1 MTKSTAFVKWGS
13 SSLVLAAAACGSLDE
28 VDKPSR
34 SEDGSELAALDLAA
48 DSEPSTADGRADDY
62 TEFEADP
69 VRPVAVLEQSGWVA
83 VANTPDDSIVLVRPT
98 DAGAQPCNAV
108 KVGMR
113 PVAVGVVRESR
124 SLAELWVVN
133 HLSDS
138 ISIVYVNLEDCRGE
152 VTRTLAVGDE
162 PRDLV
167 VATRSDGAKRVFV
180 TTAHRGQHHPTE
192 SARSGSDLV
201 TAPNDKLQRGLADV
215 LVFDPEALDTPPAAV
230 NLFADTPRALAVGD
244 GVVYAASFKSGNR
257 TTAIGG
263 ETVTERGRVSLE
275 ALLARDATGQLI
287 ERDGELV
294 LRPEA
299 VGQGVIEGGMP
310 AVAGQGRCFADPRES
325 PDEALLAR
333 VCVETDAQNHALR
346 AKIAQPGV
354 ADAACQCTSGDGTLQ
369 PLTGVI
375 AKFFDQEAECGAAFT
390 TFPDGSRGC
399 WLDRAPEPGPSPA
412 RAARAARPMEW
423 NDEVRL
429 TLPDEDVFAIGVDDL
444 SVAKSFSGVG
454 TILFDMA
461 VQPSTGK
468 LFVTNTDANNLA
480 RFEGHGSASSS
491 SVIGH
496 LHESRITVIDP
507 AAAGVLA
514 VQPVHLNSHID
525 YGRCC
530 ERDPE
535 ENERSFAFP
544 TAGVFSADGQRF
556 YFSALGSDKIG
567 VVSADAVGPGFD
579 QQALRERGALGEI
592 WLSDAID
599 APAGPVGLALDAER
613 GRLYVKTHFSNE
625 LVVIDTQRERISSR
639 ARLPTPEPVRL
650 RAGRSVMYNARLTS
664 SHGDSA
670 CASCHVFGDFDG
682 LSWDL
687 GDPEGATVTNP
698 GPFTSIGL
706 DDANFRSNKGPMN
719 TQTLRGMANHGALHW
734 RGDRTR
740 RFTERAGEQPDVG
753 SLDEVNSFG
762 EFDVAIMGLNGN
774 DALLDPAVFARFTD
788 FALGIVL
795 PPNPNRHLDDTLTA
809 DQGAAR
815 AMYFGCQS
823 MTDEQFRAHQCVA
836 HDGRLVEID
845 AETRACTCANNPL
858 LPSLRDSGT
867 ALSFAQLMQGLLAD
881 EEFRTRFD
889 ALVRDESGLEEDVA
903 VERLRG
909 AVAAIDQGADELAAA
924 DASGLQAGLLSPELT
939 SAVGALSFG
948 LGDVIDVS
956 VEQGTA
962 SAEGLRALLAESID
976 PATLPPGASLD
987 SVDVLRGEIGTVL
1000 DIAGTTQLVLSDE
1013 QARGTSDFRNLMNG
1027 CDVTEEPSCAL
1038 RATDTLET
1046 CHGCHTLDP
1055 NGNAEFGVD
1064 HPGFF
1069 GTSGGYAFDGESQV
1083 FKVPHL
1089 RNTYQKIGMF
1099 GMAPDS
1105 FFLTETAFGAEQGG
1119 FFQNTHEFT
1128 GPQVRGY
1135 GFFHDGVADTLHR
1148 FFGATGFATFVGDNP
1163 GGFDPFLPRAA
1174 DRAACVDVFRQAP
1187 PESFTLA
1194 PEEVR
1199 PFLDLCVASGPLPE
1213 ICFLQPDAPQ
1223 CRSALEAAASE
1234 RGQDFLRDSFAAGIL
1249 QVCYQLGSS
1258 LEQGA
1263 ADGVCYPNGL
1273 RERAQMEAFVLAFD
1287 TNLKPMVGQQLTLE
1301 PSALDDRALAEL
1313 LGVASRGDCDLAL
1326 RQQNRGY
1333 LVTEPH
1339 PAAPESTRLS
1349 SRTGDSLM
1357 LGDLSERTGA
1367 ITFTCYPPR
1376 ADHAEARREA
1386 FGRR

>member
-1 MTKSTAFVKWGS
+1 MSRTTAFVKWGS
-13 SSLVLAAAACGSLDE
+13 SSLVLAASACGALDE

-34 SEDGSELAALDLAA
+34 LEDGSELAALDLIA
-48 DSEPSTADGRADDY
+48 DSEPSAADGRTEDY

-83 VANTPDDSIVLVRPT
+83 VANTPDDSVVLVRPT

-138 ISIVYVNLEDCRGE
+138 VSIVHVNLDDCRGE

-167 VATRSDGAKRVFV
+167 VATRSDGARRVFV

-192 SARSGSDLV
+192 GARLGTDLV
-201 TAPNDKLQRGLADV
+201 TAPNDKEQRGLADV
-215 LVFDPEALDTPPAAV
+215 LVFDPEAIDTPPAAV

-263 ETVTERGRVSLE
+263 ETVTERGRLSLE
-275 ALLARDATGQLI
+275 ALLARDAAGQPI
-287 ERDGELV
+287 EADGELV

-299 VGQGVIEGGMP
+299 VGQVAIEGGMP
-310 AVAGQGRCFADPRES
+310 AVAGQGRCFADPREE
-325 PDEALLAR
+325 PGEALLAR
-333 VCVETDAQNHALR
+333 VCVETDEQNR
-346 AKIAQPGV
+346 AVRARIAQPGV

-375 AKFFDQEAECGAAFT
+375 VKFFDQEAECGAAFT

-399 WLDRAPEPGPSPA
+399 WLDRAPAPGPSPA
-412 RAARAARPMEW
+412 LAARAPRPMEW

-429 TLPDEDVFAIGVDDL
+429 TLPDEDVFAIAVDDL
-444 SVAKSFSGVG
+444 SVTKSFSGVG

-461 VQPSTGK
+461 VQPGTGK

-491 SVIGH
+491 TVIGH
-496 LHESRITVIDP
+496 LHESRVTVIDP
-507 AAAGVLA
+507 EAAGALA

-530 ERDPE
+530 ERDPQ
-535 ENERSFAFP
+535 ENDRSFAFP
-544 TAGVFSADGQRF
+544 TAGAFSADGQRF

-567 VVSADAVGPGFD
+567 FVSADAVGPGFD

-592 WLSDAID
+592 WLSDAVD

-625 LVVIDTQRERISSR
+625 LVVIDTQRDVISSR
-639 ARLPTPEPVRL
+639 WRLPTPEPRRL
-650 RAGRSVMYNARLTS
+650 TAGRSVLYNARLTS

-687 GDPEGATVTNP
+687 GDPEGSTVTNP
-698 GPFTSIGL
+698 GPFASIGL
-706 DDANFRSNKGPMN
+706 DDPNFRSNKGPMN

-740 RFTERAGEQPDVG
+740 RFTERAGEQPDTG

-762 EFDVAIMGLNGN
+762 EFDVAIRGLNGN
-774 DALLDPAVFARFTD
+774 DELLDPAVFARFTD
-788 FALGIVL
+788 FALGLVL

-809 DQGAAR
+809 DQAAAR

-881 EEFRTRFD
+881 EGFRARFD
-889 ALVRDESGLEEDVA
+889 ALVRDESGLSDA
-903 VERLRG
+903 AAERLRG
-909 AVAAIDQGADELAAA
+909 AVAAIEQGADELAAA
-924 DASGLQAGLLSPELT
+924 DASGLEAGLLSPELT
-939 SAVGALSFG
+939 SAVSALAFG
-948 LGDVIDVS
+948 LGDAIDVS

-962 SAEGLRALLAESID
+962 SAESLRALLAESID
-976 PATLPPGASLD
+976 PTTLPPEASLD
-987 SVDVLRGEIGTVL
+987 SVEVLRGEIGTVL

-1013 QARGTSDFRNLMNG
+1013 QARGTSGFRNLMSG
-1027 CDVTEEPSCAL
+1027 CDVTEEPRCAL
-1038 RATDTLET
+1038 RATDGIET
-1046 CHGCHTLDP
+1046 CNGCHTLDP
-1055 NGNAEFGVD
+1055 NGNAEAGVA

-1099 GMAPDS
+1099 GMAPDP
-1105 FFLTETAFGAEQGG
+1105 FFLTETAFGAEKGG
-1119 FFQNTHEFT
+1119 FFTSTHEFT

-1135 GFFHDGVADTLHR
+1135 GFFHDGVTDTLHR
-1148 FFGATGFATFVGDNP
+1148 FFGATGFVSFDGDNP
-1163 GGFDPFLPRAA
+1163 GGFDPFLPRAD
-1174 DRAACVDVFRQAP
+1174 DRPACVQVFRQAT
-1187 PESFTLA
+1187 PESFALA
-1194 PEEVR
+1194 PEAVQ

-1213 ICFLQPDAPQ
+1213 SCFLEPDAPE
-1223 CRSALEAAASE
+1223 CRSALEAAAIE
-1234 RGQDFLRDSFAAGIL
+1234 RDQDFLPDSFAAGIV
-1249 QVCYQLGSS
+1249 QVCYQLGSA

-1263 ADGVCYPNGL
+1263 PDGVCYPSGL
-1273 RERAQMEAFVLAFD
+1273 REREQMESFVLAFD
-1287 TNLKPMVGQQLTLE
+1287 TNLAPMVGQQLSLE
-1301 PSALDDRALAEL
+1301 PSALADLALGEL
-1313 LGVASRGDCDLAL
+1313 LAVARRGDCDLAL

-1339 PAAPESTRLS
+1339 PTSPPSTRLE
-1349 SRTGDSLM
+1349 SRTGASLA
-1357 LGDLSERTGA
+1357 LEDLSERRGA

-1376 ADHAEARREA
+1376 PDHAEARREA